1 VGLYAQR
8 KDGNQAKLQPVQ
20 IELIQSLLHTYRPE
34 QLWGVSNCVDDGQFW
49 TVPDLARLV
58 EERCAVVYQ
67 SENSYRNLFRK
78 CGFSLQRPGHFYQS
92 RPEQAVVTFAVELE
106 KTYRYG
112 TNRP

>member
-1 VGLYAQR
+1 M
-8 KDGNQAKLQPVQ
+8 
-20 IELIQSLLHTYRPE
+20 
-34 QLWGVSNCVDDGQFW
+34 DDGQFW